1 MHQNTEK
8 VYNLT
13 NSMTVYNFLDRR
25 GETPRIHRPEKEDC
39 MTIRE
44 KKKFQATFFEK
55 AGANALIIRQMAD
68 AVPGVLFN
76 IVDADERIVA
86 FNRANCEVCNFKD
99 EMEVVGEK
107 VADLFPAV
115 LAEAY
120 LSLYR
125 EARESGQPILN
136 RITAHGADRS
146 TNLRVANVFPLQ
158 DAAGRVIGTAV
169 FYRIMEAPHTKPDW
183 YGAIK
188 TAVAY
193 IDAHFR
199 ERLAL
204 ADLAQ
209 ISGMSVTTF
218 RRVFAQVM
226 ETTPGDYIA
235 TIRINHARKLLTTTD
250 MKILDIAFECGFYD
264 QSHFIRT
271 FKRLR
276 RQTPAQYRRAH
287 FRKC

>member
-1 MHQNTEK
+1 
-8 VYNLT
+8 
-13 NSMTVYNFLDRR
+13 MTSD
-25 GETPRIHRPEKEDC
+25 
-39 MTIRE
+39 E
-44 KKKFQATFFEK
+44 KKRFQADFFEK
-55 AGANALIIRQMAD
+55 AGPNASIIRQIAD
-68 AVPGVLFN
+68 AIPGVMFN
-76 IVDADERIVA
+76 IVDTDERIVA
-86 FNRANCEVCNFKD
+86 FNRTNCEVCNFKD

-107 VADLFPAV
+107 VSDLFPAV

-125 EARESGQPILN
+125 EVRESGHPVLN
-136 RITAHGADRS
+136 RLTAHGADRS
-146 TNLRVANVFPLQ
+146 TNLRVANVFPLR
-158 DAAGRVIGTAV
+158 DTTGTVIGTAV
-169 FYRIMEAPHTKPDW
+169 FYRVVEAPHAKPDW

-188 TAVAY
+188 AAVAH

-235 TIRINHARKLLTTTD
+235 TIRINHARRLLTTTN

-264 QSHFIRT
+264 QSHLIRT

-287 FRKC
+287 FQT

>member
-1 MHQNTEK
+1 MADDKKTMTLKEK
-8 VYNLT
+8 RT
-13 NSMTVYNFLDRR
+13 FQSNFLQR
-25 GETPRIHRPEKEDC
+25 
-39 MTIRE
+39 
-44 KKKFQATFFEK
+44 
-55 AGANALIIRQMAD
+55 AGQNAEIIRQMAD

-125 EARESGQPILN
+125 EARELGTPILN
-136 RITAHGADRS
+136 RVTAHGADRS
-146 TNLRVANVFPLQ
+146 TDFRVANVFPLR
-158 DAAGRVIGTAV
+158 DAAGAVIGTAV
-169 FYRIMEAPHTKPDW
+169 FYRVVDQQHAKPDW
-183 YGAIK
+183 YGAIQK
-188 TAVAY
+188 AVSH

-199 ERLAL
+199 ERLSL
-204 ADLAQ
+204 ADLAR
-209 ISGMSVTTF
+209 ISGMSTTTF

-226 ETTPGDYIA
+226 EMTPGDYIA
-235 TIRINHARKLLTTTD
+235 TIRINRARKLLTTTD
-250 MKILDIAFECGFYD
+250 MKIFDIAFECGFYD

-276 RQTPAQYRRAH
+276 KQTPAQYRRAH
-287 FRKC
+287 FRK

>member
-1 MHQNTEK
+1 
-8 VYNLT
+8 
-13 NSMTVYNFLDRR
+13 MTK
-25 GETPRIHRPEKEDC
+25 H
-39 MTIRE
+39 E
-44 KKKFQATFFEK
+44 KKQFQVDFLQK
-55 AGANALIIRQMAD
+55 VGPNAEVVRQMAD
-68 AVPGVLFN
+68 AIPGVLFN
-76 IVDADERIVA
+76 IVDAEERIVA

-99 EMEVVGEK
+99 ELEVVGEK
-107 VADLFPAV
+107 VVDLFPAV

-146 TNLRVANVFPLQ
+146 TNLRIANVFPLR
-158 DAAGRVIGTAV
+158 DAGGTVIGTAV
-169 FYRIMEAPHTKPDW
+169 FYRVVEAPHTKPDW

-188 TAVAY
+188 AAVAY
-193 IDAHFR
+193 IDAHYR
-199 ERLAL
+199 ERLSL
-204 ADLAQ
+204 ADLARV
-209 ISGMSVTTF
+209 SGMSVTTF

-235 TIRINHARKLLTTTD
+235 TIRINRARRLLTATS
-250 MKILDIAFECGFYD
+250 MKVFDIALECGFYD

-287 FRKC
+287 FRT

>member
-1 MHQNTEK
+1 MTLKEK
-8 VYNLT
+8 RT
-13 NSMTVYNFLDRR
+13 FQSNFLQR
-25 GETPRIHRPEKEDC
+25 
-39 MTIRE
+39 
-44 KKKFQATFFEK
+44 
-55 AGANALIIRQMAD
+55 AGQNAEIIRQMAD

-76 IVDADERIVA
+76 IVDAEERIVA
-86 FNRANCEVCNFKD
+86 FNRANCEVCNFKN

-107 VADLFPAV
+107 VVNLFPAV

-125 EARESGQPILN
+125 EARESGQPIQN

-146 TNLRVANVFPLQ
+146 TNLRVANVFPLR
-158 DAAGRVIGTAV
+158 DAAGTVIGTAV
-169 FYRIMEAPHTKPDW
+169 FYRVVEAPHTKPDW

-188 TAVAY
+188 TAVAH

-199 ERLAL
+199 KRLSL
-204 ADLAQ
+204 EDLARV
-209 ISGMSVTTF
+209 SGMSVTTF

-235 TIRINHARKLLTTTD
+235 TIRINHARRLLSTTS
-250 MKILDIAFECGFYD
+250 MKVFDIALECGFYD

-276 RQTPAQYRRAH
+276 RQTPAHYRRAH
-287 FRKC
+287 FSATNKPSRGSPR